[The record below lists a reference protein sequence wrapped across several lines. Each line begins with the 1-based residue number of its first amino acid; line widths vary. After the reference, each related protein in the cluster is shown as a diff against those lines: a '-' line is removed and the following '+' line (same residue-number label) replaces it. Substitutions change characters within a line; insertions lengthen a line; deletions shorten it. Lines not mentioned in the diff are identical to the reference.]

1 MDGVRRNRTCRTSVR
16 DAVGGHR
23 WPVLALLEAGVPV
36 TLLAD
41 LFAAHGPDS
50 VHIYRHEP
58 AVGDTP
64 WPDGEAVA
72 VPVGAADRPGG

>member
-1 MDGVRRNRTCRTSVR
+1 MQNLRL
-16 DAVGGHR
+16 DAVIGHR

-41 LFAAHGPDS
+41 LFAAYGPDS

-58 AVGDTP
+58 AVDDTP
-64 WPDGEAVA
+64 WPDGGAVA
-72 VPVGAADRPGG
+72 VPVGAADRLGG